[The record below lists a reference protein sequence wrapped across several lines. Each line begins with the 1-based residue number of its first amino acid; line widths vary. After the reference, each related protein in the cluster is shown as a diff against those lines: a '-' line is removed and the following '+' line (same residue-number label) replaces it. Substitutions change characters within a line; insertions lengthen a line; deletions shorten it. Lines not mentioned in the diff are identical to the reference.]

1 MARIIERLTAVSIR
15 QTKKCGLHSDGGGL
29 NLKVTE
35 TGSKSFVFRY
45 SIQGDEKRIG
55 LGSIHTVSLAEAR
68 EKAKAARQMLLEGI
82 DPGKANR
89 ESRAA
94 KMAVPTFS
102 EACTRYIS
110 AKKSEWTNKK
120 HQDTWESSLRMHIVP
135 TIGTM
140 RVDAV
145 QTGDV
150 VQALEKIWTTMPETA
165 SRTRQRVEKIFDW
178 CKTSG
183 YRTAENPARWRG
195 CLEHLL
201 PNLSKTQ
208 RTENQPA
215 LDWRRIPEFMKA
227 LESEDGSA
235 AQALK
240 LVILCAMRSGEARL
254 LRWGDV
260 DMTGKV
266 ITIPGDRMKAGK
278 EHRIPLSAESL
289 RLLKGLHR
297 IEGEELVFSGRKLGE
312 PMSDATMLR
321 VVQRI
326 NADREDK
333 FLDPKTGKPVV
344 VHGFRASFK
353 TWATEATAYPR
364 DLVESALAHRI
375 ESKTEAAYQ
384 RGDVLDKRRKMMSQW
399 AAYATG
405 PVMISKVLGIRGAS

>member
-1 MARIIERLTAVSIR
+1 MARTIEKLTVIFVR
-15 QTKKCGLHSDGGGL
+15 QTKKSGLHSDGGGL
-29 NLKVTE
+29 YLKVTK
-35 TGSKSFVFRY
+35 TGSKSYAFRY
-45 SIQGDEKRIG
+45 TLQGRPTFIG
-55 LGSIHTVSLAEAR
+55 LGSVNTVLLSEAR
-68 EKAKAARQMLLEGI
+68 DKAKAARKMLLEGI

-89 ESRAA
+89 EKRAA

-102 EACTRYIS
+102 EACARYIA

-120 HQDTWESSLRMHIVP
+120 HQDTWESSLRMHIEP

-140 RVDAV
+140 RVDAI

-178 CKTSG
+178 CKISG

-201 PNLSKTQ
+201 PKLSKTQ

-227 LESEDGSA
+227 LELEDGYA
-235 AQALK
+235 AKALK
-240 LVILCAMRSGEARL
+240 LVILCAMRSSEARL

-260 DMTGKV
+260 DMTGKT
-266 ITIPGDRMKAGK
+266 ITIPSDRMKAGK
-278 EHRIPLSAESL
+278 EHRIPLSSEAL
-289 RLLKGLHR
+289 RLLKGLKR
-297 IEGEELVFSGRKLGE
+297 IEGEELVFPGRKPGE

-326 NADREDK
+326 NADRQDK
-333 FLDPKTGKPVV
+333 FLDPKTSKPVV

-353 TWATEATAYPR
+353 TWSTEATAYPR
-364 DLVESALAHRI
+364 DLVETALAHAI

-384 RGDVLDKRRKMMSQW
+384 RGDALDKRRKLMNQW
-399 AAYATG
+399 ATYTTG
-405 PVMISKVLGIRGAS
+405 PSVGANVVGMYAAV

>member
-1 MARIIERLTAVSIR
+1 MARTIERLTAVLIR

-45 SIQGDEKRIG
+45 TLQGDEKRIG
-55 LGSIHTVSLAEAR
+55 LGSIHTVTLAEAR
-68 EKAKAARQMLLEGI
+68 EKARAARQMLLEGI

-89 ESRAA
+89 EQRMA
-94 KMAVPTFS
+94 KLAVPTFS
-102 EACTRYIS
+102 EACARYIA
-110 AKKSEWTNKK
+110 AKKSEWTNQK
-120 HQDTWESSLRMHIVP
+120 HRDTWESSLRMHIEP

-140 RVDAV
+140 RVDAI

-150 VQALEKIWTTMPETA
+150 VQALEQIWITMPETA
-165 SRTRQRVEKIFDW
+165 SRTRQRVEKVFDW
-178 CKTSG
+178 CKISG

-201 PNLSKTQ
+201 PKLSKTQ

-215 LDWRRIPEFMKA
+215 LDWRRVPEFMKV
-227 LESEDGSA
+227 LELEDGFA
-235 AQALK
+235 AKALK
-240 LVILCAMRSGEARL
+240 LVILCAMRSSEARL
-254 LRWGDV
+254 LRWEDV
-260 DMTGKV
+260 DMTGKI
-266 ITIPGDRMKAGK
+266 ITIPGGRMKAGK
-278 EHRIPLSAESL
+278 EHRIPMSAEAL
-289 RLLKGLHR
+289 RLLKGLKR
-297 IEGEELVFSGRKLGE
+297 IEGEALVFPGTKPGK

-326 NADREDK
+326 NADSEDK
-333 FLDPKTGKPVV
+333 FLDPKTGKPIV

-364 DLVESALAHRI
+364 DLVESALAHTI

-384 RGDVLDKRRKMMSQW
+384 RGDALDKRRKLISQW
-399 AAYATG
+399 ATYATG
-405 PVMISKVLGIRGAS
+405 PSVSGKVIGLRGGT

>member
-1 MARIIERLTAVSIR
+1 MARTIERLTAVFIR
-15 QTKKCGLHSDGGGL
+15 QTKKCGLHNDGGGL

-45 SIQGDEKRIG
+45 TLQGDEKRIG

-89 ESRAA
+89 ERRAA
-94 KMAVPTFS
+94 KMVVPTFS

-120 HQDTWESSLRMHIVP
+120 HHDTWESSLRMHIEP

-140 RVDAV
+140 RVDSI

-150 VQALEKIWTTMPETA
+150 VQALEKIWTAMPETA

-178 CKTSG
+178 CKISG
-183 YRTAENPARWRG
+183 YRTVENPARWRG

-201 PNLSKTQ
+201 PKLSKTQ

-215 LDWRRIPEFMKA
+215 LDWRRIPEFMRA
-227 LESEDGSA
+227 LESEDGFA
-235 AQALK
+235 AKALK

-260 DMTGKV
+260 DMTGNT
-266 ITIPGDRMKAGK
+266 ITIPGNRMKAGK
-278 EHRIPLSAESL
+278 EHKIPLSAEAL

-297 IEGEELVFSGRKLGE
+297 IEGEELVFPGRKLGE
-312 PMSDATMLR
+312 AMSDATMLR

-326 NADREDK
+326 NADRKDK

-353 TWATEATAYPR
+353 TWATEATDHPR
-364 DLVESALAHRI
+364 DLVESALAHII
-375 ESKTEAAYQ
+375 ENKTEAAYQ
-384 RGDVLDKRRKMMSQW
+384 RGDVLDKRRKMMGQW
-399 AAYATG
+399 AAYATESG
-405 PVMISKVLGIRGAS
+405 VTGKIIGIRGAA